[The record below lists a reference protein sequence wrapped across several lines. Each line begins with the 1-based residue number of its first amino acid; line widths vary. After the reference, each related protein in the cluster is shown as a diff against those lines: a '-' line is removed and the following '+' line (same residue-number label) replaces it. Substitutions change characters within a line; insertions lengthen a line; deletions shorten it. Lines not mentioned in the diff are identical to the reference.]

1 MRMYIVAGVVGS
13 GITEVVGQLWE
24 DLFSRGFRC
33 ARLMYGRSDRVDFNS
48 TETAAEFIAT
58 IEQDLLNRAN
68 TTDIIIS
75 GSLAAKYHR
84 EIRANW
90 PDESVIVFVKKSD
103 KQRGIEAGLCLLET
117 HTSYDRES
125 YAEFI
130 SIQLDKLDQSVEQL
144 GTVWAGVD
152 VSNMFTVDTEKLS
165 ESDNMT
171 PNLFL
176 VNEYTGPKSDDCVL
190 RQLAIY

>member
-1 MRMYIVAGVVGS
+1 MYIVAGVVGS

-24 DLFSRGFRC
+24 DLFSRGFRSS
-33 ARLMYGRSDRVDFNS
+33 RIVYGRSDRVDFNS
-48 TETAAEFIAT
+48 TETADEFIAT

-68 TTDIIIS
+68 TTDIIIT

-90 PDESVIVFVKKSD
+90 PDESIIIFVRKSNE
-103 KQRGIEAGLCLLET
+103 QRGIEAGLCLLET

-130 SIQLDKLDQSVEQL
+130 RIQLDALDQSVEQMNAAW
-144 GTVWAGVD
+144 VDVD

-176 VNEYTGPKSDDCVL
+176 VNEYTGPKSADCVL